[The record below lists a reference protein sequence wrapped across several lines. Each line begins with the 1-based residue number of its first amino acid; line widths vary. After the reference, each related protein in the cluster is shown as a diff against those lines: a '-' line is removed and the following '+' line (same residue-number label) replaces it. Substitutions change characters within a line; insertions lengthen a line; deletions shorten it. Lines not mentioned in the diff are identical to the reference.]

1 MVKYCRI
8 DLIKSFFVPLTG
20 IMPVSEILWGLVRSS
35 IPKHVMDG
43 KLVGAIGVP
52 NLDGVPST
60 VRVVREGPLLIVD
73 ESDEPEF

>member
-1 MVKYCRI
+1 
-8 DLIKSFFVPLTG
+8 
-20 IMPVSEILWGLVRSS
+20 
-35 IPKHVMDG
+35 MDG